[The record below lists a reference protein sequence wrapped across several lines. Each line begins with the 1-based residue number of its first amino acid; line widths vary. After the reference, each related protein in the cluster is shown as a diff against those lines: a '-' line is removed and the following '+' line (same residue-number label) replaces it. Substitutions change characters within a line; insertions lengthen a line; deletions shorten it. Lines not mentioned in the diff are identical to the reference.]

1 MARVTISSCWASAL
15 LCLSLLQGCGGGG
28 GSDANAF
35 SGPVARPSAAAT
47 ATVGDTVALDA
58 SSSTVLPGGTTRYSW
73 VVLSPTGGSVAL
85 VDSSTASPWFVATS
99 AGAYTAI
106 LQVAV
111 AGNNYAATS
120 AAVSTLVTVS
130 AAPTPS
136 ATEVRARIQS
146 LAASAAP
153 YADPDSSSPSVQA
166 GAKGGDSQLAGSQL
180 VTWDNP
186 VFRYTGDVRQAGS
199 VYPDYLFGSN
209 QAVSYSATQFS
220 GNALAIDFDIDAAA
234 FEVFQKGLG
243 YNSRL
248 RVVVDGRL
256 ANSTP
261 VEHPLDGGLYLTR
274 VSFAS
279 KAKRHVRLLTN
290 SPYFGGIRL
299 LPSDKLTR
307 STVITPLRTMFV
319 GDSITEGP
327 AGQAAQTSY
336 AGRAA
341 ELLGWTDAWLSGVG
355 ATGYLAAPS
364 PKLTFRQRYAQDV
377 LPYAPQVLV
386 IAGGI
391 NDAGASDSAIQA
403 EASALFDLI
412 QADLPQ
418 TLVFVT
424 GPWATIGR
432 VRSGV
437 NASLKAAVGTRT
449 NFIWVPNV
457 DDSWLTGTG
466 NAGSPKGDGNA
477 DAYVSADT
485 THPTP
490 AGIEYLAEKF
500 RESVKNASR

>member
-1 MARVTISSCWASAL
+1 MWRRR
-15 LCLSLLQGCGGGG
+15 GR
-28 GSDANAF
+28 GSDTNTF
-35 SGPVARPSAAAT
+35 SGPVARPSALASV
-47 ATVGDTVALDA
+47 TVGDTVTLDA
-58 SSSTVLPGGTTRYSW
+58 SSSTVLPGGTTRYHW
-73 VVLSPTGGSVAL
+73 AVLSPAGSSVAL
-85 VDSSTASPWFVATS
+85 VDDSTANPWFVATS
-99 AGAYTAI
+99 AGAYTAT

-120 AAVSTLVTVS
+120 AAVSTQVTVS
-130 AAPTPS
+130 AVPTPS
-136 ATEVRARIQS
+136 ATEVRARIQR

-153 YADPDSSSPSVQA
+153 YADPDASSPTVQA
-166 GAKGGDSQLAGSQL
+166 GAKGADTQLTGSQL
-180 VTWDNP
+180 VTWDSP
-186 VFRYTGDVRQAGS
+186 IFRYTGDVRQAGS
-199 VYPDYLFGSN
+199 VYPDHLFGAN

-274 VSFAS
+274 VRFAS
-279 KAKRHVRLLTN
+279 KAKRHIRLLTN

-299 LPSDKLTR
+299 LPGDQLTR
-307 STVITPLRTMFV
+307 STVATPLRTMFV

-327 AGQAAQTSY
+327 AGQAALASY

-364 PKLTFRQRYAQDV
+364 PKLTFRQRYAQDIK
-377 LPYAPQVLV
+377 PYAPQVLV
-386 IAGGI
+386 VAGGI

-403 EASALFDLI
+403 EASALFDQI
-412 QADLPQ
+412 QTDLPQ

-424 GPWATIGR
+424 GPWATTSR

-437 NASLKAAVGTRT
+437 NAALKAAVGARS

-457 DDSWLTGTG
+457 DDAWLTGTG
-466 NAGSPKGDGNA
+466 NAGAPKGDGNA
-477 DAYVSADT
+477 DTFVSADT

-490 AGIEYLAEKF
+490 AGIEYLAGKLSDF
-500 RESVKNASR
+500 IKNNSR